1 MFKAD
6 EVRPLPPVN
15 YQARDVYLRRYRE
28 FFPEGGLA
36 GKRLVF
42 FQHSA
47 VGRDL
52 LVDLLRDL
60 GAEVFPMGRSESFV
74 AIDTEDITDER
85 LEALTKMADEAARAH
100 GPIDAILSTDGDS
113 DRPLLVGI
121 DPRGKA
127 RFFGGDLRG
136 ILVADYLEADAIAV
150 PISANDAVD
159 LHFAPRGLK
168 PTKTKIGSPYVIEAM
183 EQARAA
189 GRRAVVGW
197 EANGGFLTGS
207 ALTRAGRTL
216 EALPTRDAC
225 LPLLAALF
233 SSIERKCSLV
243 ELFGELPPRFSKA
256 GLIDGFPQET
266 SRALVGRSSPSDD
279 RLVEVSF
286 EGEAV
291 TAHFVDGHI
300 EPASEAAAADA
311 RATRDRLATYFT
323 SRESFDEITRI
334 NTIDGVRVYFR
345 NGDIAHVRPS
355 GNAPQLRIYAVA
367 DTQARAD
374 EIVATGIREPDGLL
388 RRMEAD
394 L

>member
-1 MFKAD
+1 
-6 EVRPLPPVN
+6 
-15 YQARDVYLRRYRE
+15 
-28 FFPEGGLA
+28 
-36 GKRLVF
+36 
-42 FQHSA
+42 
-47 VGRDL
+47 
-52 LVDLLRDL
+52 
-60 GAEVFPMGRSESFV
+60 
-74 AIDTEDITDER
+74 
-85 LEALTKMADEAARAH
+85 
-100 GPIDAILSTDGDS
+100 
-113 DRPLLVGI
+113 
-121 DPRGKA
+121 
-127 RFFGGDLRG
+127 
-136 ILVADYLEADAIAV
+136 
-150 PISANDAVD
+150 
-159 LHFAPRGLK
+159 
-168 PTKTKIGSPYVIEAM
+168 M

-189 GRRAVVGW
+189 GKRAVVGW

-207 ALTRAGRTL
+207 PLTRTGRTL

-233 SSIERKCSLV
+233 SSVERKCSLV
-243 ELFGELPPRFSKA
+243 ELFGALPPRFSKA

-323 SRESFDEITRI
+323 SRESFDEIARI

-374 EIVATGIREPDGLL
+374 EIVAMAIREPDGLL